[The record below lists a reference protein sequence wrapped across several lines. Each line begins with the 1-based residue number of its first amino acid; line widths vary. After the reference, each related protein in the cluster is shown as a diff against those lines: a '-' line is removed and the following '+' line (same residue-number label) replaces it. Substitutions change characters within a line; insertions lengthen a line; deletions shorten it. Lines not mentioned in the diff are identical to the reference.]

1 MSSNNT
7 FDKFN
12 ISDIGNEDYSPKKS
26 KKKKKCIIISI
37 IVAIIIIGAVIGIIV
52 AVKSKKN
59 KKSSI
64 SYQDEKPEDKDT
76 DVGNKQDKPE
86 EEDEQDKPIEEEE
99 PIFIDIKYTQD
110 ELKFFNIEKNV
121 TSTIKEEG
129 DNQKD

>member
-12 ISDIGNEDYSPKKS
+12 ISDIANKDYSPKKT

-52 AVKSKKN
+52 AVKNKKN

-64 SYQDEKPEDKDT
+64 SYPDEKPE
-76 DVGNKQDKPE
+76 
-86 EEDEQDKPIEEEE
+86 EEEE

-110 ELKFFNIEKNV
+110 ELKFFNIEKNI
-121 TSTIKEEG
+121 TSTIKVLV
-129 DNQKD
+129 K

>member
-12 ISDIGNEDYSPKKS
+12 ISDIANKDYSPKKS

-52 AVKSKKN
+52 AVKNKKN

-64 SYQDEKPEDKDT
+64 SYPDEKPEE
-76 DVGNKQDKPE
+76 PE
-86 EEDEQDKPIEEEE
+86 EEEE

-110 ELKFFNIEKNV
+110 ELRFFNLEKNI

-129 DNQKD
+129 DNQKDQNNTFIMYVLWE